1 MDEQNQLD
9 LAKARLDRAK
19 ELIGDAEILL
29 EKESYKSANNRAY
42 YAIEKTMNGLLALKG
57 VYTKT
62 HKGCLLQFNEQFV
75 KNEEEPFT
83 REEFIEALKSE
94 RIRNVSDYDDFY
106 IAGKKECENQVAF
119 SKHLYEKAIH
129 YTNPSE

>member
-9 LAKARLDRAK
+9 LAKARLDRAN
-19 ELIGDAEILL
+19 ELIDDAETLL
-29 EKESYKSANNRAY
+29 EKGSYKSANNRAY

-62 HKGCLLQFNEQFV
+62 HKGCLLQFNDCFV
-75 KNEEEPFT
+75 NNEEEPFT
-83 REEFIEALKSE
+83 REEFLEALKSE

-106 IAGKKECENQVAF
+106 IAGKKECENQVSFA
-119 SKHLYEKAIH
+119 KQLYKKAII
-129 YTNPSE
+129 YMEK